1 MKPQSGHPC
10 PAALA
15 SIPSA
20 SIAYIP
26 RIDRERRQAIVV
38 NRYPG
43 AKVCARISVRP
54 LHMALR
60 SFLPTTTRTVNHP

>member
-1 MKPQSGHPC
+1 M
-10 PAALA
+10 
-15 SIPSA
+15 

-26 RIDRERRQAIVV
+26 RIDRERHQAVVV

-54 LHMALR
+54 LHAALR
-60 SFLPTTTRTVNHP
+60 SFLPSTPTRTINHP